1 MFHPL
6 KVTFH
11 LDGTGVLYDPA
22 EPTHLDSLLT
32 FAAVA
37 HHACGEAPSRTNR
50 APIIPLPLE
59 RWHVGE
65 TWGWCASALFPDGQV
80 IESLQFW
87 RKKFRTNRI
96 QLATGSPNLTNA
108 TYREYNMPMP
118 LVLCHSMVAWCVG
131 DRRKI
136 RHELIRSIRHLGRKA
151 SMGKG
156 TVNDV
161 TVEHTDEDWS
171 LLRDG
176 RAQRWL
182 PMEDGVRLVR
192 PRPPYWNN
200 TERVASC
207 EVGEGYDA
215 SRIAIGKLEVVR

>member
-11 LDGTGVLYDPA
+11 LDGTGLLYDPH
-22 EPTHLDSLLT
+22 EPTHLDSLLN

-37 HHACGEAPSRTNR
+37 HHSCGEAPLRNQ
-50 APIIPLPLE
+50 APPNIPLPVQ
-59 RWHVGE
+59 RWQVGDV
-65 TWGWCASALFPDGQV
+65 WGWCASALFPDGKTL
-80 IESLQFW
+80 ESLQFW
-87 RKKFRTNRI
+87 RKKFRTSRI

-108 TYREYNMPMP
+108 TYREYNSPMQ
-118 LVLCHSMVAWCVG
+118 LVLCHTMVAWCVG

-136 RHELIRSIRHLGRKA
+136 RHELVRSIRHLGRKA

-156 TVNDV
+156 VVNDV
-161 TVEHTDEDWS
+161 TVEHVEKDYS
-171 LLRDG
+171 LVRDG
-176 RAQRWL
+176 IAQRWL

-200 TERVASC
+200 VERVLSC
-207 EVGEGYDA
+207 EVGEAYD
-215 SRIAIGKLEVVR
+215 IACVKVGVPV